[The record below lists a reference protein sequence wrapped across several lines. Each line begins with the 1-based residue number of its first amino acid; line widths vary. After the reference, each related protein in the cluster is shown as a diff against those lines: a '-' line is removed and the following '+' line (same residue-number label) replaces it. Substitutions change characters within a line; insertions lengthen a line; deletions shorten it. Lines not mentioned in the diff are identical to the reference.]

1 MNLLPDRHNFPWY
14 LHRARDLTHCDDY
27 HQNIFAEKF
36 IQILGNDGGY

>member
-1 MNLLPDRHNFPWY
+1 
-14 LHRARDLTHCDDY
+14 LTHCDDY